1 MTSEEAAYIAGLFD
15 GEGTITYKKYFER
28 KKKGNKV
35 NRYNCWRIS
44 MEIAMTDE
52 SVLIWLTDVL
62 GCGTLNKKPR
72 KNGHKMQYRWRCV
85 FRDAFHVCCVIWPFA
100 HVKLDNLHQVH
111 TSLISCALLS
121 LSRPQN
127 PRSALLRPRLPVI
140 STPPAIRAS
149 LRFV

>member
-28 KKKGNKV
+28 KKKGNVV
-35 NRYNCWRIS
+35 NKYNCWRIS

-85 FRDAFHVCCVIWPFA
+85 FRDAFHVCCILFPYA
-100 HVKLDNLHQVH
+100 HVKLDIITQVIEH
-111 TSLISCALLS
+111 
-121 LSRPQN
+121 
-127 PRSALLRPRLPVI
+127 
-140 STPPAIRAS
+140 
-149 LRFV
+149 

>member
-35 NRYNCWRIS
+35 NRYKCWRIS

-52 SVLIWLTDVL
+52 SVLIWLTEVL

-85 FRDAFHVCCVIWPFA
+85 FRDAFYVCCIIWPFA
-100 HVKLDNLHQVH
+100 HVKLEKIQKVIGHYSTMEKKDNIYNLDHYR
-111 TSLISCALLS
+111 SL
-121 LSRPQN
+121 
-127 PRSALLRPRLPVI
+127 
-140 STPPAIRAS
+140 TK
-149 LRFV
+149 